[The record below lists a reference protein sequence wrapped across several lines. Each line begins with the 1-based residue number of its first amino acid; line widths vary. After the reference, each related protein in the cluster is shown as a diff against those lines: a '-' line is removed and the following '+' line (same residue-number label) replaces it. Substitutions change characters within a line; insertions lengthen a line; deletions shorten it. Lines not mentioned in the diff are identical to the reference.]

1 MQDLLNYIKDVN
13 NYPKEGIVFKDLTP
27 LLENPKAYKTAVSH
41 MLKLIE
47 KNFPEVTHIVSPE
60 ARGFWFGCPL
70 AVQGGYGFVPV
81 RKPGKLPRE
90 TKTVSYDLEYGSEVL
105 CIHSD
110 SIKKGD
116 NVLIVDD
123 VLATGGTLSAIEEL
137 ITNQGAT
144 VCGSLVLL
152 ELSFLNGRSTAE
164 FPVVSLIKI

>member
-1 MQDLLNYIKDVN
+1 MQDLLQFIKDVN

-41 MLKLIE
+41 MLKLIKE
-47 KNFPEVTHIVSPE
+47 NFPEATHIVSPE

-70 AVQGGYGFVPV
+70 ATLGGYGFVPV

-110 SIKKGD
+110 SINKED
-116 NVLIVDD
+116 VVLIVDD
-123 VLATGGTLSAIEEL
+123 VLATGGTLAAIEEL

-152 ELSFLNGRSTAE
+152 ELSALKGKEAAD
-164 FPVVSLIKI
+164 FPVVSLITV